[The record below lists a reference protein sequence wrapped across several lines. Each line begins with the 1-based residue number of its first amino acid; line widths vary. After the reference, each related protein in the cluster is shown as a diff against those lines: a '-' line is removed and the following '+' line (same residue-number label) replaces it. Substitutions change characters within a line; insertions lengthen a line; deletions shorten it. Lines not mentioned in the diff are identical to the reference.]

1 MITAARRRAIGWRS
15 SNNTIENIHPSR
27 ETDKPRPH
35 FKRVMSLRQQIKK
48 LTREIRQ
55 RKDQRRRLRQALQ
68 QNETLDKGRA
78 EVEARR
84 QELKSQAEPVTVM
97 DWSKLVQFYVK
108 KVLGHDSFVCHVD
121 DSGDD
126 RYIRWSSP
134 LPDQY
139 GLEHHCISV
148 DERGYAVALELDNA
162 GNVIGETND
171 DCHLFNDSIKDW
183 PCHPDL

>member
-1 MITAARRRAIGWRS
+1 
-15 SNNTIENIHPSR
+15 
-27 ETDKPRPH
+27 
-35 FKRVMSLRQQIKK
+35 MSLQQQIKK

-68 QNETLDKGRA
+68 QKETLNKGRA

-84 QELKSQAEPVTVM
+84 HELKIQSEPVTVM
-97 DWSKLVQFYVK
+97 DWAKLVQSYVK
-108 KVLGHDSFVCHVD
+108 KVLGYDSFVCHVD

-126 RYIRWSSP
+126 DSQRYRYIRWSSP
-134 LPDQY
+134 LPNQD

-162 GNVIGETND
+162 GNVIGEAND
-171 DCHLFNDSIKDW
+171 DCQLLYNPVKDW
-183 PCHPDL
+183 PCHPEL